1 MKTIK
6 ILLVFVLLLV
16 VGACV
21 YVTDWAM
28 YSPSARIS
36 ILEEAGVEIKDGCF
50 YVNASLNEREL
61 KALHIQRNK
70 YGGVIIWCN

>member
-1 MKTIK
+1 M
-6 ILLVFVLLLV
+6 
-16 VGACV
+16 

-28 YSPSARIS
+28 YSPRARIS
-36 ILEEAGVEIKDGCF
+36 LLEEAGVEIKDGCF

-70 YGGVIIWCN
+70 YGGIIIWCY

>member
-6 ILLVFVLLLV
+6 ILLAFILLLM

-28 YSPSARIS
+28 YSSSARIS
-36 ILEEAGVEIKDGCF
+36 LLEEAGVEIKDGCF

-70 YGGVIIWCN
+70 YGGTIIWRY

>member
-28 YSPSARIS
+28 YSSSARTS
-36 ILEEAGVEIKDGCF
+36 LLKEAGVEIKDGCF
-50 YVNASLNEREL
+50 YVNASLTEREL

-70 YGGVIIWCN
+70 YGGTIIWCY

>member
-28 YSPSARIS
+28 YSSSARIS
-36 ILEEAGVEIKDGCF
+36 LLEEAGVEIKDGCF

-61 KALHIQRNK
+61 KALHIHRNK
-70 YGGVIIWCN
+70 CGGIIVWCN

>member
-1 MKTIK
+1 M
-6 ILLVFVLLLV
+6 

-36 ILEEAGVEIKDGCF
+36 MLEEAGVDIKDGCF

-70 YGGVIIWCN
+70 YGGTIIWCY